1 MPIKGQKLGTA
12 QQEGGITQLANKNC
26 GDSDIEAE
34 DEEDIRS
41 ERVSKNEFDIDPK
54 HHTIFSPPP
63 DLNESKLPSKD

>member
-1 MPIKGQKLGTA
+1 M
-12 QQEGGITQLANKNC
+12 ANKNC

-34 DEEDIRS
+34 DEEEIRS
-41 ERVSKNEFDIDPK
+41 ERVSKNDFDIDPK